1 MRRSRART
9 VVNWKASSVPVVS
22 VDVVIHVR
30 NNRTVPECN
39 ATAYSTA
46 GRRPQGSRFTGQR
59 VVAAKPDNFVILSAA
74 AAVSLTTWKLG
85 WAGLGYRAS
94 DARC

>member
-1 MRRSRART
+1 MNS
-9 VVNWKASSVPVVS
+9 KASSVPVVS

-30 NNRTVPECN
+30 NNRTPPYGTCVQRN
-39 ATAYSTA
+39 SLQH
-46 GRRPQGSRFTGQR
+46 RRPQGSRFTGQR
-59 VVAAKPDNFVILSAA
+59 VGVAAKPDNFVILSAA

>member
-1 MRRSRART
+1 M
-9 VVNWKASSVPVVS
+9 NWKASSVPVVS

-46 GRRPQGSRFTGQR
+46 GRRAGSQVHRATCGCGRKAGQFC
-59 VVAAKPDNFVILSAA
+59 NFVSGSGSQPHDMEAG
-74 AAVSLTTWKLG
+74 LG
-85 WAGLGYRAS
+85 WAGL
-94 DARC
+94 